1 MGTLTAA
8 VVTGLASALGGI
20 IGGLALSTLIGG
32 VLGLVLEFMFTGSI
46 QIIDLITSDKFM
58 MFEDIFSLLPYENI
72 NFKAIFISIA
82 ITAIVTLSAWSF
94 IKCMTAMD
102 SRDTES
108 PAQVIKRIIVTIIIL
123 VIFISIFM
131 TKTFISVPDGGVGI
145 AGGIDAYTTPFNWFM
160 TPFKTMIQGI
170 GEKLKDTDTAIK
182 PYISNTFGGYIIACI
197 LGYMLIKGCVG
208 AALVLL
214 ERLVALVVLMSIGPV
229 AIACNASVSTE
240 EVFKK
245 WGRTFLG
252 TILSI
257 ILSLCLIRVFAD
269 QMETWINIE
278 NGLYENSI
286 TLNASEF
293 LSPEQVGKCTQGG
306 GITVTYY
313 KTKSGGLAYS
323 NENKDILTEPEETV
337 DVTWKRGECLNGVKR
352 VDNYGNDFH
361 PSQEQKDF
369 AKQANTYRLLLA
381 IAWITLCAESEKII
395 NQLGFTTTASG
406 KMARDLLQ
414 TASGL
419 WRNFQHGMLTGAIAG
434 SSFATNAARGLAQ
447 ARNMQ
452 KAPPLFTQKG
462 SGAGGKTNPIGGAML
477 GKSLQENAI
486 HKANTKGEES
496 GRRLALAGG
505 ELNNA
510 AKINATNNAGLK
522 TSRGIPVQ
530 GEATKGEKFM
540 YGEEVGLMRN
550 SFGNSMTASFDKTQA
565 DMQTVSSALKGGTSE
580 KLDNNVVSALN
591 NSYLGLDDGV
601 TAVGNARVESVK
613 DNNGNDVNALV
624 FDAYVKG
631 ENGMQEKATAIF
643 SPDGNIGNNIDSFD
657 EKISISEGSG
667 VVLINRADS
676 QQEEMMNAVNKGF
689 DNTVEEIQGLTSI
702 LDSSDD
708 PDSSMTEDEFDKLEP
723 LDTSGGLEES
733 ANVETAGV
741 EENKT
746 AISEVLQQIKNQT
759 DKGFNDDKE

>member
-8 VVTGLASALGGI
+8 VVTGLASALGSI

-32 VLGLVLEFMFTGSI
+32 VLGLVLEFMFNGSV
-46 QIIDLITSDKFM
+46 QIIDLVTSDKFM

-82 ITAIVTLSAWSF
+82 ITAMVTLSAWSF
-94 IKCMTAMD
+94 VKCMTASD

-131 TKTFISVPDGGVGI
+131 TKTIISVPDGGAGT
-145 AGGIDAYTTPFNWFM
+145 AGGIDSYTTLFNWFM

-182 PYISNTFGGYIIACI
+182 PYISGTFGGYIIACI

-208 AALVLL
+208 AAFVLL

-257 ILSLCLIRVFAD
+257 ILSLCLIRVFVD
-269 QMETWINIE
+269 QMETWISIE

-293 LSPEQVGKCTQGG
+293 LSPEQMAKCTQNG

-313 KTKSGGLAYS
+313 KTKAGGLAYS
-323 NENKDILTEPEETV
+323 NENKDILTSPEETV
-337 DVTWKRGECLNGVKR
+337 DVTWSRGECASSVKR
-352 VDNYGNDFH
+352 VDNYGNNYH
-361 PSQEQKDF
+361 PSQEQKNF

-395 NQLGFTTTASG
+395 NQLGFTTAASG
-406 KMARDLLQ
+406 KMARDFLQ
-414 TASGL
+414 TTSGL
-419 WRNFQHGMLTGAIAG
+419 WRSIQHGMLTGAIAG
-434 SSFATNAARGLAQ
+434 SSFMSNASRGLAE

-452 KAPPLFTQKG
+452 KAPPLFAQKG
-462 SGAGGKTNPIGGAML
+462 SGFGGKSEAINGTML
-477 GKSLQENAI
+477 GKSLQDNAI

-505 ELNNA
+505 KLDNA
-510 AKINATNNAGLK
+510 TRINATDNAGLK
-522 TSRGIPVQ
+522 TSRGIPVH

-540 YGEEVGLMRN
+540 YGDEVGLMRN
-550 SFGNSMTASFDKTQA
+550 SFGNSMAASFDKTQA
-565 DMQTVSSALKGGTSE
+565 DMQTVSSAIKNGTGE
-580 KLDNNVVSALN
+580 KLGNDVISALN
-591 NSYLGLDDGV
+591 NSYLGLNDGV
-601 TAVGNARVESVK
+601 TAVGNARVETVK
-613 DNNGNDVNALV
+613 DNNGNGVNALV

-631 ENGMQEKATAIF
+631 ENGIQEKATAIF

-657 EKISISEGSG
+657 DKISISEGSG
-667 VVLINRADS
+667 VVLINKTDS
-676 QQEEMMNAVNKGF
+676 QQEEMMNNINSGF
-689 DNTVEEIQGLTSI
+689 KDTIEEIQGLTFVS
-702 LDSSDD
+702 DSPADS
-708 PDSSMTEDEFDKLEP
+708 DSSMTQEEFNDIPPFKPNNGQPEENANIGTTEIEEVVSTQTEKT
-723 LDTSGGLEES
+723 DSGSSLEEP
-733 ANVETAGV
+733 NND
-741 EENKT
+741 EE
-746 AISEVLQQIKNQT
+746 
-759 DKGFNDDKE
+759 